1 MLKES
6 IKSWIY
12 HQSISTN
19 TNSISYRLRR
29 KRMEKY
35 LSFYNNVVLKSVES
49 ENRRVEILDLG
60 GEKGFWGTCDKS
72 IIDTAS
78 ITMLNLEKKQFDSS
92 DPFFRSVVGDATDLS
107 NYPDKSV
114 DLVFSN
120 SVIEHVG
127 DYNKMKSM
135 ADEAMRVGKHIYIQT
150 PNKFFPIEPHF
161 MMLFVQFL
169 PKKARVKAVAKKWH
183 LSHDE
188 AVSQVNG
195 TELLSLRSLKKLF
208 PGCRISRE
216 RFFGLTKSF
225 SVYN

>member
-1 MLKES
+1 MAGMS

-12 HQSISTN
+12 HQSDSQTD
-19 TNSISYRLRR
+19 NSISYRLRR

-35 LSFYNNVVLKSVES
+35 LSFYKSTVMEEVRS

-60 GEKGFWGTCDKS
+60 GEEKFWHACDRY
-72 IIDTAS
+72 IIDTS
-78 ITMLNLEKKQFDSS
+78 NITMLNLEDRQADSS
-92 DPFFRSVVGDATDLS
+92 SESMKSIVGDATDLS
-107 NYPDKSV
+107 VYADQSV

-127 DYNKMKSM
+127 DLSKMKAM

-169 PKKARVKAVAKKWH
+169 PKKLRVKAVAKKWN
-183 LSHDE
+183 LSREE
-188 AVSQVNG
+188 AISQVNG
-195 TELLSLRSLKKLF
+195 TELLSLRTLKKLF
-208 PGCRISRE
+208 PGCKVSRE
-216 RFFGLTKSF
+216 YFFGMTKSF
-225 SVYN
+225 SVFR